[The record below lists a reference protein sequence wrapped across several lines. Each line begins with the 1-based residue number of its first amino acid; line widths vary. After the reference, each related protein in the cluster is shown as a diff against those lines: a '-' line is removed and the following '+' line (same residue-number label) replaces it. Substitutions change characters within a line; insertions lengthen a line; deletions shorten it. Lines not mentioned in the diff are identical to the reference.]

1 MGGEIKTKQTYQEEH
16 SIKLRRK
23 QSDLAKLPSLPTSK
37 NIKKS
42 EKMYKRVPPSSL
54 R

>member
-1 MGGEIKTKQTYQEEH
+1 MGEGNKTKQTYQEEH
-16 SIKLRRK
+16 SIKLSRK
-23 QSDLAKLPSLPTSK
+23 QSVLAKLPLLPASK
-37 NIKKS
+37 NIKIS